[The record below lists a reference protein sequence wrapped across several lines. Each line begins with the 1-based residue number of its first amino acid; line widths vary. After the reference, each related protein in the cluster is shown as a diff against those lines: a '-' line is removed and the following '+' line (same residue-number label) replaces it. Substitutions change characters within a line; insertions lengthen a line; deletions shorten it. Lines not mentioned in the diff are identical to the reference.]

1 MHVQLTLLNSAK
13 LQMGCQTDGGYGHI
27 AGLVAAGLHP
37 NPVPHAHITTTTTHK
52 TLRGPRG
59 GLILTNDEELIKK
72 INSAIFPGIQ
82 GGPLEHVIAKA
93 VSFKEV
99 LDPAFKDY
107 AQKVIENSKAMA
119 EVFLA
124 NPNFKVITGGTDNHL
139 FLVDVTKVVENGKV
153 AQHLLDEVNITLNKT
168 QFLTKTLTIQNK
180 RYPYWLCGNYCSRF
194 WSRKLARLHN

>member
-1 MHVQLTLLNSAK
+1 A
-13 LQMGCQTDGGYGHI
+13 
-27 AGLVAAGLHP
+27 
-37 NPVPHAHITTTTTHK
+37 
-52 TLRGPRG
+52 
-59 GLILTNDEELIKK
+59 
-72 INSAIFPGIQ
+72 
-82 GGPLEHVIAKA
+82 AKA

-153 AQHLLDEVNITLNKT
+153 AQHLLDEVNITLNKNS
-168 QFLTKTLTIQNK
+168 I
-180 RYPYWLCGNYCSRF
+180 PYE
-194 WSRKLARLHN
+194 KL